1 MLSPG
6 CLMVWVACNA
16 TLVHGDIQDYTA
28 AEGHVWVRGSLNLGL
43 FVYPMLPR
51 KATQRSVVC

>member
-1 MLSPG
+1 
-6 CLMVWVACNA
+6 MVWVACNA